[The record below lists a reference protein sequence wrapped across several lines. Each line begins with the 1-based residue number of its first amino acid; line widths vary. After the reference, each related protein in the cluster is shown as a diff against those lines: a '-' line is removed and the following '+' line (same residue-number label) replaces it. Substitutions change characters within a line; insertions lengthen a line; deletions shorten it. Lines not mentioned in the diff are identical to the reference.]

1 MVASD
6 FQRMTGFSICMD
18 LKKHRGQI
26 FMVMSKA
33 VDRLIPVAA
42 VCQNMITN
50 LKVLVVMI
58 PLFKV
63 WTIVSP
69 EKQPPPSGVGLSV
82 GDGQEQSSFKLSK
95 IYPENHTLTLVVHAL
110 NVCVEPQPQ
119 VS

>member
-6 FQRMTGFSICMD
+6 LQRMTGFSICMD

-50 LKVLVVMI
+50 LKVLHRNA
-58 PLFKV
+58 P
-63 WTIVSP
+63 
-69 EKQPPPSGVGLSV
+69 PPPSGVGLSV
-82 GDGQEQSSFKLSK
+82 GDGQEQSSFKFST
-95 IYPENHTLTLVVHAL
+95 IYPENHTLTLVVHAF
-110 NVCVEPQPQ
+110 NV
-119 VS
+119 